1 MLVEQTE
8 EREIDEQVRMFGEN
22 MRGARHGAGLSQVE
36 LSSAS
41 RVDRAAISFLERAKR
56 SPDLPTLLRTAHAL
70 GVKPAD
76 LVRGIGPDG
85 SRVRVALNDDTP
97 SDPAARFGAN
107 LRWARQRAKLSQEAL
122 ALQAKVDRAAISIY
136 EHGRREP
143 NLRTILKL
151 ARALELPPATLL
163 RDVE

>member
-1 MLVEQTE
+1 VLVEQTE
-8 EREIDEQVRMFGEN
+8 EHEIDEQVRMFGEN

-56 SPDLPTLLRTAHAL
+56 SPDLQTLLRTARAL
-70 GVKPAD
+70 GVEPAD
-76 LVRGIGPDG
+76 LVRGIGPESSHARAPREDAPG
-85 SRVRVALNDDTP
+85 
-97 SDPAARFGAN
+97 DPAGCFGAT
-107 LRWARQRAKLSQEAL
+107 LKWARDRAKLSQEAL
-122 ALQAKVDRAAISIY
+122 ALQANVDRAAISIY

-163 RDVE
+163 RGVK

>member
-1 MLVEQTE
+1 
-8 EREIDEQVRMFGEN
+8 MFGEN

-56 SPDLPTLLRTAHAL
+56 SPDLQTLLRTARAL

-85 SRVRVALNDDTP
+85 SRVRVALNDGAP
-97 SDPAARFGAN
+97 SDPAARFGAT
-107 LRWARQRAKLSQEAL
+107 LKWARDRAKLSQEAL

-136 EHGRREP
+136 E
-143 NLRTILKL
+143 
-151 ARALELPPATLL
+151 
-163 RDVE
+163 